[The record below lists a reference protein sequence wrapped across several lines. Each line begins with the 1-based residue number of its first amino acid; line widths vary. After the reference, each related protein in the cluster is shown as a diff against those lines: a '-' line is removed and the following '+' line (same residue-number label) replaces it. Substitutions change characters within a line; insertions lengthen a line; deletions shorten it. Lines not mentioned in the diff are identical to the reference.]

1 VSELIRA
8 AMGGGEYDSAPA
20 ASIMWSDRG
29 RLCAVETATGLYHG
43 FLGSVIFNRSG
54 MVRLSIFR
62 GDVSGAVELD
72 PGHEVAFH
80 REQRDPAVSTWPIAG
95 SAS

>member
-1 VSELIRA
+1 MSALVRA
-8 AMGGGEYDSAPA
+8 VMGGGEYDSAPA
-20 ASIMWSDRG
+20 ASITWSDRG

-54 MVRLSIFR
+54 MVRLTIFR
-62 GDVSGAVELD
+62 GEVSGAVELD

-80 REQRDPAVSTWPIAG
+80 REQRDPAVRAWPIAG